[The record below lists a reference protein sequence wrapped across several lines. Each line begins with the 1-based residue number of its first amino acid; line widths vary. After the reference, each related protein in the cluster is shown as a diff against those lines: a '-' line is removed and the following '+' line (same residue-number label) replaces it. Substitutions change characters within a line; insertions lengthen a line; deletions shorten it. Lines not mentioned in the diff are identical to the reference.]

1 APAVDP
7 ATADGLDPELVA
19 VAAAW
24 EARLAADQ
32 GVVGEREGAAEMLAQ
47 LDAGLAAARAA
58 GGVHAEPRAIAVLS
72 HERVVHGE
80 AAGAV
85 SMSAAG
91 LVLGRADERPWSLAQ
106 LLRRAAV
113 FARLRG
119 DLATA
124 ADLAVEAWALARVLR
139 ADRLVLHAGLTVV
152 QLPPDERIQDPPTL
166 EWLLELAGR
175 LGDQRMRCMVVLSAG
190 VEDMVARRVAEA
202 A

>member
-1 APAVDP
+1 
-7 ATADGLDPELVA
+7 
-19 VAAAW
+19 
-24 EARLAADQ
+24 
-32 GVVGEREGAAEMLAQ
+32 
-47 LDAGLAAARAA
+47 AA
-58 GGVHAEPRAIAVLS
+58 GDVHAELRAIDFLS
-72 HERVVHGE
+72 HVLVLHGDV
-80 AAGAV
+80 ARAV
-85 SMSAAG
+85 SITDEG
-91 LVLGRADERPWSLAQ
+91 IELGRAHERPWFLAQ
-106 LLRRAAV
+106 LLQRSAV